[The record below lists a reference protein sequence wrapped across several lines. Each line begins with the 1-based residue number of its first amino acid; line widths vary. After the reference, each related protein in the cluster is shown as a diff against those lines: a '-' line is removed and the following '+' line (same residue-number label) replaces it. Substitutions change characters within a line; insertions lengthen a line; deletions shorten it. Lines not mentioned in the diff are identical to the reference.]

1 MDEKFFKSHVA
12 RYTLAGVLFG
22 CIFPLVGTLVAVGQ
36 TSVALNLTTLFQAH
50 LTNPLLWII
59 DAAPFILGLL
69 GYWLGVKQD
78 QLSQKV
84 AHQTDEM
91 DHALNGVQ
99 ALYQLSDALW
109 TVEALP
115 EMLQAVVDKIAH
127 VLPADRVALIAFDFE
142 QQFIDHFVKGGP
154 GRDNIVTTIPF
165 DELWHGLS
173 GWALRHLRPVLSS
186 KNGPDPRESREVQQ
200 RRAATNCGSIIVV
213 PLRHRDMI
221 LGTITAINRP
231 EQRDFTQHDVN
242 LMMATANFAAII
254 IQNTRLYLDQRQSAL
269 ELQSIVEAF
278 PDLYFKIDAD
288 GIILDYRG
296 GLVEDLY
303 GHPSEFLGKSLGE
316 VLPQK
321 PGQLLTA
328 TVRQVIEGGQPVSVQ
343 YSLEI
348 AGEQKDFEARLLP
361 LPEQQVM
368 AIVRNISELRQAEKA
383 EFEQRILAESLQK
396 TAAALTTTL
405 DFDELLDRIL
415 ENVDRVVQADV
426 VNVMLVEDGVARVV
440 RHRGY
445 RAVGVADEIGKIR
458 FRVEDVHNLKKMK
471 ETGLPVIIPDTEA
484 DPHWVSS
491 PATDWIRSNAAAP
504 INLDGQFIGVLNL
517 DSATP
522 NAFSQIEATRL
533 RAFADQAGLAIK
545 NARLYRELRRYA
557 TELETQID
565 ERKRIELE
573 LRQAKE
579 AAEAATQAKSE
590 FLANMSHEIRT
601 PMNAVIGMTGLLL
614 DTALNPEQRDFVE
627 TIRTSG
633 DTLLAIINDILDF
646 SKIEA
651 NRLELEKQPFNLR
664 DCIEDSLDLIAAAA
678 VEKRLEISY
687 LMEDG
692 LSPAFMGDVTRLRQ
706 ILVNLLNNAVKF
718 TEAGEIVLSVSGQP
732 VAEDNYLLEFSVRD
746 TGIGIPPDKLDRLFR
761 SFSQVDASTTRRYG
775 GTGLGLA
782 ISRRLSELM
791 GGTMWVE
798 SQPGQG
804 STFYVTILAKAVAD
818 QPHPYLKS
826 NQPNLAGKRIL
837 IVDDNPTAR
846 TILSRQ
852 TGAWGMQAV
861 AAENGPQAL
870 EFLAAEKSFDVAI
883 VDYGM
888 PVLDGAAL
896 AAKIRSQP
904 QTAAL
909 PLILL
914 SGLGKREEDFTTDY
928 FSASLTKPIKPAQLY
943 QVLTSV
949 ISGQPAQAAPIQKE
963 AVARPEHSLKILL
976 AEDNTINQ
984 KVAVRLLEKLGYH
997 ADVVANGLEV
1007 LEALMR
1013 QPYDV
1018 ILMDVQMPEMD
1029 GLEATRIVRQQW
1041 PFDRQPQI
1049 VAMTANAMASDREQ
1063 CLEAGM
1069 NDYVSKP
1076 VRLEELQRALDYCRS
1091 IGEIAAEPPTPV
1103 LARPLPVTK
1112 PYPVDLAAFK
1122 EFSESLG
1129 DGSREIMLQF
1139 VEMFLKF
1146 APAAIGKLQRAITA
1160 GDAESVHRE
1169 AHTLKP
1175 NAGQVAA
1182 YRLASLFEELES
1194 KAKSGDLNKAAAQ
1207 LAAIEAEY
1215 ELVAAALH
1223 EIKQQYLQHQR

>member
-1 MDEKFFKSHVA
+1 MDEKFLKAYTA
-12 RYTLAGVLFG
+12 RYTLVGVLSG
-22 CIFPLVGTLVAVGQ
+22 CIFPLVGTLVALKQHG
-36 TSVALNLTTLFQAH
+36 VALNFAAVNQVH
-50 LTNPLLWII
+50 LTDPLLWII
-59 DAAPFILGLL
+59 DTAPAILGLL
-69 GYWLGVKQD
+69 GYWLGLKQD
-78 QLSQKV
+78 QLNRKV
-84 AHQTDEM
+84 THQTAEI
-91 DHALNGVQ
+91 DHALSGVQ

-109 TVEALP
+109 TIEALP
-115 EMLQAVVDKIAH
+115 QMLQAVVNKIAE
-127 VLPADRVALIAFDFE
+127 VLPADRVALIVFDFE
-142 QQFIDHFVKGGP
+142 QQTIDHFIKGGP
-154 GRDNIVTTIPF
+154 GRAKIVTTVPF

-173 GWALRHLRPVLSS
+173 GWALRNLRPALSS
-186 KNGPDPRESREVQQ
+186 KYGPDPRESPEVQQ

-231 EQRDFTQHDVN
+231 DQRDFTPHDVD
-242 LMMATANFAAII
+242 LMMATANYAAII
-254 IQNTRLYLDQRQSAL
+254 IQNARLYLAQRQSAL

-278 PDLYFKIDAD
+278 PDLYFKMDVN
-288 GIILDYRG
+288 GVILDYRG
-296 GLVEDLY
+296 PAEDLY
-303 GHPSEFLGKSLGE
+303 GTPAEFLGKSLLE
-316 VLPQK
+316 ALPSKTGRLITEAVQ
-321 PGQLLTA
+321 
-328 TVRQVIEGGQPVSVQ
+328 QVVERGRPVSVQ

-361 LPEQQVM
+361 LPEREVM

-383 EFEQRILAESLQK
+383 EYEQRILAESLQT
-396 TAAALTTTL
+396 TAAALITTL
-405 DFDELLDRIL
+405 DFDELLDRVL

-445 RAVGVADEIGKIR
+445 RAVGVADEIEKIR
-458 FRVEDVHNLKKMK
+458 FRIEDVRNLKKMK
-471 ETGLPVIIPDTEA
+471 ETGRPLVIPDTRA
-484 DPHWVSS
+484 DPHWVTS

-504 INLDGQFIGVLNL
+504 ISLEGQFIGVLNL

-522 NAFSQIEATRL
+522 NAFSQVEANRL

-614 DTALNPEQRDFVE
+614 DTTLTSEQHDFVE

-651 NRLELEKQPFNLR
+651 NKLELEKQPFNLR

-678 VEKRLEISY
+678 AEKRLEISY
-687 LMEDG
+687 LIEDG
-692 LSPAFMGDVTRLRQ
+692 LVPAYMGDVTRLRQ

-732 VAEDNYLLEFSVRD
+732 LVENNYLLEFSVRD

-804 STFYVTILAKAVAD
+804 SIFYVTILAGAVAD
-818 QPHPYLKS
+818 QPQLYLKS
-826 NQPNLAGKRIL
+826 PQPNLAGQRVL

-852 TGAWGMQAV
+852 TGTWGMQV
-861 AAENGPQAL
+861 VVAENGPQAL
-870 EFLAAEKSFDVAI
+870 ELLAVEKPFDLAI

-888 PVLDGAAL
+888 PEMDGATL
-896 AAKIRSQP
+896 AAKIRSRP

-914 SGLGKREEDFTTDY
+914 TGLGKREGDFPAGH
-928 FSASLTKPIKPAQLY
+928 FNALLTKPIKPAQLH
-943 QVLTSV
+943 QVLSLI
-949 ISGQPAQAAPIQKE
+949 ISGQPAQTAPTPKE
-963 AVARPEHSLKILL
+963 SAPRPIHPLKILL
-976 AEDNTINQ
+976 AEDNAINQ
-984 KVAVRLLEKLGYH
+984 KVAVRLLEKIGYH

-1029 GLEATRIVRQQW
+1029 GLETTRIIRQQW

-1069 NDYVSKP
+1069 NNYVSKP
-1076 VRLEELQRALDYCRS
+1076 VRLEELQRALDDCQKMADIS
-1091 IGEIAAEPPTPV
+1091 VEPPTPL
-1103 LARPLPVTK
+1103 LARPVSTTEPH
-1112 PYPVDLAAFK
+1112 PVDLTAFK

-1139 VEMFLKF
+1139 VEMFLRY
-1146 APAAIGKLQRAITA
+1146 APAAIGKLRRAVVA

-1175 NAGQVAA
+1175 NAGQIAA
-1182 YRLASLFEELES
+1182 YRLASLCEELES
-1194 KAKSGDLNKAAAQ
+1194 RAKAGDLSKATAQ
-1207 LAAIEAEY
+1207 LAAIETEY
-1215 ELVAAALH
+1215 EQVAATLQ
-1223 EIKQQYLQHQR
+1223 EIKQQYLQPQR